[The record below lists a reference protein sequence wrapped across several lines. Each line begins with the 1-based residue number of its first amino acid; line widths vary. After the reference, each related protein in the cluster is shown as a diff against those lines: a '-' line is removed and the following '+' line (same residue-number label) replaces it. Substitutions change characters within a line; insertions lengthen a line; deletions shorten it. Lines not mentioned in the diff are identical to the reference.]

1 MSRRSKRTL
10 VAEPPVWRAAR
21 NIGELEVLAGVSDRA
36 DFWMPFAKYE
46 PQSEAFDAGV
56 AKLREMAER
65 RAEGR
70 LL

>member
-1 MSRRSKRTL
+1 MSRRSKRVL
-10 VAEPPVWRAAR
+10 VATPPVWQGVVT
-21 NIGELEVLAGVSDRA
+21 IGALEKLAGVDDRA
-36 DFWMPFAKYE
+36 AFWMPFAKYQ
-46 PQSEAFDAGV
+46 PQDEAFDAGV

>member
-1 MSRRSKRTL
+1 MSRRSKRAL
-10 VAEPPVWRAAR
+10 VATPPVWQGVPT
-21 NIGELEVLAGVSDRA
+21 IGALEKLAGVEDRVA
-36 DFWMPFAKYE
+36 FWLPFARYE